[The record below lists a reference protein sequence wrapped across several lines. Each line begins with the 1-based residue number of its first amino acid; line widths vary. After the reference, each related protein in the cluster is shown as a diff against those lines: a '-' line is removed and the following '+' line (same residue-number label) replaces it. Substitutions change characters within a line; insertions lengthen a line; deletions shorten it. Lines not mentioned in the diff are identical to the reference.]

1 MIQYDLIADIALIA
15 IPNPTAK
22 VVLLALAKFSNA
34 EGKCFPSQD
43 TLAECACVSNKTVR
57 SSLQWL
63 IEHGYVRAESR
74 EGTSN
79 LYIITSM
86 EEEDM
91 TDQTG
96 GSVNITDED
105 DRYNIVD
112 ISQVNRTKYISPSSV
127 NITDP
132 FEVLWS
138 VYPRRIGKGA
148 ARTAFAKAKRH
159 TNPLEIIDAAHRY
172 ASFCQEQGK
181 EKRFIPHLSTWL
193 NQERWEDDLESE
205 IEEPTQ
211 GAWGNAVNDF

>member
-1 MIQYDLIADIALIA
+1 MIQYDLIADIALMA
-15 IPNPTAK
+15 IPNATAK

-34 EGKCFPSQD
+34 EGRCFPSQD
-43 TLAECACVSNKTVR
+43 TLAECACVSNRTVR

-63 IEHGYVRAESR
+63 IEHGYIRAESR

-96 GSVNITDED
+96 GSANIADED
-105 DRYNIVD
+105 DRYNIVN
-112 ISQVNRTKYISPSSV
+112 ITEVNRTKSISPSSA

-132 FEVLWS
+132 FETLWS

-148 ARTAFAKAKRH
+148 ARTAFAKAKRN
-159 TNPLEIIDAAHRY
+159 TDAMTIINAAHEY
-172 ASFCQEQGK
+172 AAFCHEQGK

-205 IEEPTQ
+205 MEQPTQ